1 MRILLVSSE
10 FPPGPGG
17 IGTHAY
23 QLANYFSNQ
32 SHDVLI
38 LSPQDYVSDIERDGF
53 NKLQKF
59 KIITLS
65 QKGNLFLKV
74 RNRAKIMK
82 NALLEFKPDIVLVS
96 GGRSIWLSAVLLKGK
111 QIPWI
116 VVGHGTE
123 FGASSVVKTFLTRAT
138 CNQADAVIAVSDY
151 TRSCIT
157 SLGITKPRIK
167 VIHNGAD
174 AQYFHILPLEKINAF
189 RQVHGVNEKF
199 VLLTVGN
206 VSPRKGQEWVIR
218 ALPAIIKHHPDVVYW
233 IAGLPSEQKKLERLA
248 VGLGVSKH
256 IHFWGR
262 VDQATLLNLYNACD
276 LFVMTSQQLKNG
288 DFEGYG
294 IAVIEAALCGKTSLV
309 TNNSGLAE
317 AVQERETGLLVPQ
330 GEVLPIADAVLSLID
345 SPEMLGNLSE
355 KAKNRAMATQTW
367 QHIGA
372 SYLQYFEEIFGEG

>member
-74 RNRAKIMK
+74 RNRTKNMK
-82 NALLEFKPDIVLVS
+82 NALSEFKPDIVLVS

-123 FGASSVVKTFLTRAT
+123 FGAGSVLKTFLTRVT
-138 CNQADAVIAVSDY
+138 SNQADAVIAVSDY
-151 TRSCIT
+151 TRSSIT
-157 SLGITKPRIK
+157 SLGITKPRVK

-174 AQYFHILPLEKINAF
+174 AQYFHTLPLEMIKAF
-189 RQVHGVNEKF
+189 RQDHGANEKF

-218 ALPAIIKHHPDVVYW
+218 ALPAIVRYHPDVVYW

-294 IAVIEAALCGKTSLV
+294 IAVIEAALCGKTSVV
-309 TNNSGLAE
+309 TDNSGLAE

-345 SPEMLGNLSE
+345 SPEMLGNLSDR
-355 KAKNRAMATQTW
+355 AKNRAILTQTW

-372 SYLQYFEEIFGEG
+372 SYLQYFEEIFGED